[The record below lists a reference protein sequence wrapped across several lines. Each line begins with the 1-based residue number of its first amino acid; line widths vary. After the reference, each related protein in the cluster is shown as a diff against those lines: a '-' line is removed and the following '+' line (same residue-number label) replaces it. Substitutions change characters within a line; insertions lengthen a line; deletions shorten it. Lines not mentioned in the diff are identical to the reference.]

1 MTSPQPYAQPSTAVD
16 DTGSGLAM
24 FLIFTAAVLI
34 VTGAVALLAVVGTWW
49 MLGVTFAIDLSMTTI
64 VVLTIVFVMDGRA
77 QKIAI
82 RGRTSAAPDQPDA
95 ARPQARIRPVTAP

>member
-1 MTSPQPYAQPSTAVD
+1 MTSPQPHTQPSAAVD

-34 VTGAVALLAVVGTWW
+34 VTGAVALLAFVGTWW

-64 VVLTIVFVMDGRA
+64 VVLTIIFVMDGRA
-77 QKIAI
+77 QKVAT
-82 RGRTSAAPDQPDA
+82 RGRVSAAPDQPGD
-95 ARPQARIRPVTAP
+95 ARPQTRIRPVTAP

>member
-1 MTSPQPYAQPSTAVD
+1 MTSPQPYTQTSAAVD

-34 VTGAVALLAVVGTWW
+34 VTGAVALLALVGAWW

-64 VVLTIVFVMDGRA
+64 VVLTVVFVMDGRA
-77 QKIAI
+77 PKIAT
-82 RGRTSAAPDQPDA
+82 RVRAATAPQQAGD
-95 ARPQARIRPVTAP
+95 ARPQTRIRPVTAP